1 MFLTAAYSYTSEKKN
16 VYLKHMRAHTH
27 NALTDLIL

>member
-1 MFLTAAYSYTSEKKN
+1 MFLTAAYSYTSEKN

-27 NALTDLIL
+27 SALTDLIL